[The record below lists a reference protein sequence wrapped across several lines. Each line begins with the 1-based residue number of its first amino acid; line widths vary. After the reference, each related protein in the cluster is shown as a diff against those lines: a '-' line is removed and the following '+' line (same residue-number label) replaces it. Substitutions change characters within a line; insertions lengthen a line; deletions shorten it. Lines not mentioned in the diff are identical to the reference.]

1 MAKMDSFINRLN
13 DIMYE
18 VWKLKND
25 TERCNMSYATR
36 EKVTAKLQECWNALN
51 DVEVEIV
58 VFRYEKETKND
69 E

>member
-1 MAKMDSFINRLN
+1 MAKVDSFYSRL
-13 DIMYE
+13 DDVMYW

-25 TERCNMSYATR
+25 TERCNMDYVTR

-51 DVEVEIV
+51 DVEIV
-58 VFRYEKETKND
+58 VFRYEREKKND